1 MRRAIA
7 PFLATGVVISGAAV
21 VVANPV
27 VPLPS
32 DIRVSA
38 SDFTADGH
46 RLDVLD
52 PEFLQSIGAIRQDW
66 LSSIEVLQRLF
77 NDVSTTGRDSVISAF
92 GTGLTYTEPAIPLSV
107 EDFAPNHERSLVS
120 HTPTPLPVGVPSD
133 AIGNVVGALTDIGT
147 SFGEAGITFVKQV
160 SMAPAVA
167 LVLTQQVVQQL
178 LTGKIGPDEA
188 LRRLIV
194 EPLTALLAGHP
205 NLTGIEE
212 IDKAF
217 HESALKPLIR
227 ALIRNLPKPIGKPGG
242 LIDHVDQT
250 VDDVAGEIRDGA
262 APTTKPGTTAQS
274 QLPSTGTAPQLPVI
288 IEEPAAG
295 DAEVPTKT
303 VRPSTAKLPKAGD
316 LAKEFGVRV
325 QQGLDNMQS
334 TIKRLTQGPKKNTP
348 SSTKD
353 TGDATTGGKNDDAD
367 QDADTSSPNSTS
379 SPDEKP
385 SDKPAGNDDGAQS

>member
-38 SDFTADGH
+38 SDFTADGE

-66 LSSIEVLQRLF
+66 LNSIEVLQRLF

-92 GTGLTYTEPAIPLSV
+92 GTGLTFTEPAIPRPV
-107 EDFAPNHERSLVS
+107 EDFTPNHERSLVS
-120 HTPTPLPVGVPSD
+120 HTPAPLPVGVPTD
-133 AIGNVVGALTDIGT
+133 AIGTVVGALTDIGT
-147 SFGEAGITFVKQV
+147 SFGEAGITFVRQV

-178 LTGKIGPDEA
+178 ITGKIGPDEA

-250 VDDVAGEIRDGA
+250 VDDVAGDIRDGA
-262 APTTKPGTTAQS
+262 ASTTKPGTVAR
-274 QLPSTGTAPQLPVI
+274 PQLPPTGTTP
-288 IEEPAAG
+288 ELPAVVETPTSDG
-295 DAEVPTKT
+295 DADVPTKT
-303 VRPSTAKLPKAGD
+303 VRPNTAKLPKPGD

-325 QQGLDNMQS
+325 QQGLDNVQS

-348 SSTKD
+348 SSSKD
-353 TGDATTGGKNDDAD
+353 NGGATGDAKTGDTDKP
-367 QDADTSSPNSTS
+367 ADTSSPDPGSA
-379 SPDEKP
+379 PAEKP
-385 SDKPAGNDDGAQS
+385 SNTPADTDDAQS